1 MPSKYVFVNEY
12 TVRSHHRLIH
22 TRTYKFICKRCKQP
36 TVRET
41 FGGKPLYCDV
51 CRPPKK
57 SRSKKRVTSASNH
70 KANNLKSNSPQ
81 LQSQLL
87 PGFEPTHYL
96 IDRSNDTSTPVRLL
110 PSDNPERQ
118 IVDTGRDRQVKIE
131 YDAKRGLLIEDSPAI
146 SWMLEEIATKQQN

>member
-22 TRTYKFICKRCKQP
+22 TRTYKFICKKCKQP

-57 SRSKKRVTSASNH
+57 SRSKKSAVSSNN
-70 KANNLKSNSPQ
+70 KVKSLKSKSPQ
-81 LQSQLL
+81 LQSKLL
-87 PGFEPTHYL
+87 PGFQATHHL
-96 IDRSNDTSTPVRLL
+96 VDLNNDTRTPVRLVAV
-110 PSDNPERQ
+110 DNSERQ
-118 IVDTGRDRQVKIE
+118 IVDTGYSQQAKIE
-131 YDAKRGLLIEDSPAI
+131 YDPQRGLLIEDSPAI
-146 SWMLEEIATKQQN
+146 SWVLEEIATEAEN